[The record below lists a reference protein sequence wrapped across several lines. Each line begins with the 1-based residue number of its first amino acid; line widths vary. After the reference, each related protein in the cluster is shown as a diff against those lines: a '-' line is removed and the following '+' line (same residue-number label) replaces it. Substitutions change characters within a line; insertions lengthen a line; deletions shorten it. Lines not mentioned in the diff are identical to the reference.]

1 MRAPIPSCSRVAMN
15 KTPGRI
21 HRVVSRI
28 VRDSALSDQ
37 LKVMYDSICQVCAV
51 RLEGPAGPYAK
62 AAHVRP

>member
-1 MRAPIPSCSRVAMN
+1 MN